1 VPWHQDT
8 MIAVKEKHN
17 VAGYGAWSVK
27 DSISHVRPPREV
39 LEQML
44 TVRLHLDCCD
54 SENGPLRVI
63 PGSHQGGI
71 LSPDAI
77 KRERKET
84 AEKICCVERGGC
96 VVISPLLLHA
106 STKAT
111 RPRRRRVIH
120 LEFASIEL
128 PESLDWYERY

>member
-1 VPWHQDT
+1 

-17 VAGYGAWSVK
+17 VDGYGAWSVK
-27 DSISHVRPPREV
+27 DSIPHVRPPREV

-54 SENGPLRVI
+54 SGNGPLRVI

-71 LSPDAI
+71 FSPDAI
-77 KRERKET
+77 QRKQNET
-84 AEKICCVERGGC
+84 AEKVCCVERGGC

-106 STKAT
+106 SAKAI
-111 RPRRRRVIH
+111 RPRRRRVVH
-120 LEFASIEL
+120 LEFANVEL
-128 PESLDWYERY
+128 PEPLDWYERF